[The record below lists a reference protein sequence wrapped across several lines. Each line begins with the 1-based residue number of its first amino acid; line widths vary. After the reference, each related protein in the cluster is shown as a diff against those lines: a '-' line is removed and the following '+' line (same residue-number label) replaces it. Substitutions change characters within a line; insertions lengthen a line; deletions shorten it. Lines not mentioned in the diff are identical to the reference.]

1 MSNITGKLFVDV
13 EGNTDGLRQSLKRSE
28 RDVSKFGKAVN
39 STMAESGIASL
50 LRVGG
55 AAALTGF
62 ARGRTP
68 QSGFGA
74 NRGSRLELQSQ
85 RAQMR
90 RDVRL
95 QNYRQRA
102 GMDISGDGARFAA
115 QRAAIKSRQR
125 DLVEGRGRQM
135 ARGSFARNLLPNA
148 IRLMKHPAFIAA
160 AAVAAIGVMGLAEG
174 NARAKAARGFDARA
188 IREDAITNAQKIKQD
203 IQIARR
209 MSGQGFAGNAA
220 RFRNS
225 QSAGLA
231 PFMGTVGNIGGGFWD
246 SFMGL
251 LMFNM
256 RGGILGGGIRV
267 ITGGNFI

>member
-13 EGNTDGLRQSLKRSE
+13 EGNTDGLRRSLKRSE
-28 RDVSKFGKAVN
+28 KDVSNFGRAVN
-39 STMAESGIASL
+39 STLAESGFAAL

-55 AAALTGF
+55 VAALTGLG
-62 ARGRTP
+62 RGGKRS
-68 QSGFGA
+68 SGFGA
-74 NRGSRLELQSQ
+74 NQASRLELQSQ
-85 RAQMR
+85 RAQLR

-188 IREDAITNAQKIKQD
+188 IKEEAITNAQKIKQD
-203 IQIARR
+203 IQIAKR
-209 MSGQGFAGNAA
+209 MRGQGFAGDAA

-231 PFMGTVGNIGGGFWD
+231 PVMGTVGNVAGGMFDNFMGMVMFHLRGGF
-246 SFMGL
+246 
-251 LMFNM
+251 
-256 RGGILGGGIRV
+256 IGGGIRY
-267 ITGGNFI
+267 ISGGSFI